1 MSDVEVTPTLSPLPV
16 GTKVKYF
23 GSQELYHGE
32 YVITRI
38 YKADS
43 LRDSGRDPKDYF
55 IDGVGYEL
63 APPGVV
69 PKFGNRDQM
78 LYFVRRGSIS
88 PIPVMVKPDKA
99 VASVKKGDLIRIIP
113 ERGPERHMIV
123 AHVEHHIITLSD
135 SEQIWEDDTQEIREA
150 DSGV

>member
-1 MSDVEVTPTLSPLPV
+1 MTEVMPTMSPLPV

-23 GSQELYHGE
+23 GSHELYHGE

-38 YKADS
+38 YKEDS
-43 LRDSGRDPKDYF
+43 LVASGRSVKDYF

-78 LYFVRRGSIS
+78 LYFVRRGSIT
-88 PIPVMVKPDKA
+88 PVPVMIKTVKDP
-99 VASVKKGDLIRIIP
+99 VSVKKARLDPDHPRARAGAAD
-113 ERGPERHMIV
+113 ERR
-123 AHVEHHIITLSD
+123 A
-135 SEQIWEDDTQEIREA
+135 R
-150 DSGV
+150 